1 VLSPASLRDVT
12 RRDNAI
18 RRRLKYSLCD
28 KPQMSATL
36 LTCMYVGVFIILLI
50 RAVMPHR
57 ERYFVFDVRSD
68 FSRCT
73 YRLRAAYCSYF
84 SSFAQRYTTND
95 GVSSES
101 RFRLPPRSP
110 SRPTGLLLIRNSV
123 VDTSYKLQ
131 YTAVPASISTFAL

>member
-1 VLSPASLRDVT
+1 
-12 RRDNAI
+12 
-18 RRRLKYSLCD
+18 
-28 KPQMSATL
+28 MSATL
-36 LTCMYVGVFIILLI
+36 LTCMYVGVFIYADIHLI

-95 GVSSES
+95 GV
-101 RFRLPPRSP
+101 
-110 SRPTGLLLIRNSV
+110 
-123 VDTSYKLQ
+123 
-131 YTAVPASISTFAL
+131 